1 MKLTLILTALVMG
14 LLPLV
19 DATCKD
25 YNMGWFQRKWRLAT
39 FKSKNCINKTGDWTH
54 KGFGV
59 WCINIPNTTKSF
71 IFNVGGGYDPLN
83 LEGCTIFFNT
93 KDNCGGDTISHHDG
107 DWKKSSLSAKES
119 KMKGAY
125 VQCTRLF
132 GAKRDVVDRDVVDGA
147 MKERKFVRDDEGE
160 WFEEREDGSLIAVEV
175 REAHEL
181 EVGEGE
187 SISLE

>member
-1 MKLTLILTALVMG
+1 MKFHLILTALVMA
-14 LLPLV
+14 LLPLA

-59 WCINIPNTTKSF
+59 WCVNIPNTTKSF
-71 IFNVGGGYDPLN
+71 IFNVGGGYNPVN

-93 KDNCGGDTISHHDG
+93 KDNCGGSTITHHGG

-125 VQCTRLF
+125 IQCTRLF
-132 GAKRDVVDRDVVDGA
+132 GAKRDVMDEYRKD
-147 MKERKFVRDDEGE
+147 RKFIRDENGE
-160 WFEEREDGSLIAVEV
+160 WYEEREDGSLIEVEV

-181 EVGEGE
+181 QLGDDQ
-187 SISLE
+187 SISME